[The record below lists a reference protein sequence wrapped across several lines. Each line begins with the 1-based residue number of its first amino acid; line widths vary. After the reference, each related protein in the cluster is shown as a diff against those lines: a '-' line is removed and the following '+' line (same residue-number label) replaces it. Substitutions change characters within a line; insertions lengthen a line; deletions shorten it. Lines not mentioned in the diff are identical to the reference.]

1 MQNDTFHI
9 RWAYSDQDPLKE
21 PADLSQLPVVSRSG
35 SRSLHLF
42 ESTHNFNAK
51 TADAL
56 QWMVQSN
63 SVKLPAKHTLYWCTM
78 LKLPEMPGKHH
89 MIGYKPIITEANKR
103 YVHHMMLYECHDEV
117 SSTSCSSIEI
127 LEIPNFIALSHTC
140 VKEKVLTLCLLQD
153 NNSYERFHKHVNS
166 GYECR
171 SPNMPDDFRRCR
183 GVVAAWGLGGEA
195 YAFPEEAG
203 YPVGEEHG
211 GATYYMMEVHYDNP
225 GQHSGIIDSS
235 GLEILLTPN
244 LRKYDSGLMT
254 VGHDVSSLHLI
265 PPGLEHYTTVGH
277 CPDLCTSVNTFEE
290 GELRWYA

>member
-1 MQNDTFHI
+1 
-9 RWAYSDQDPLKE
+9 
-21 PADLSQLPVVSRSG
+21 
-35 SRSLHLF
+35 
-42 ESTHNFNAK
+42 
-51 TADAL
+51 
-56 QWMVQSN
+56 MVQSN

-89 MIGYKPIITEANKR
+89 MIGYKPVISESNKR

-117 SSTSCSSIEI
+117 KHKIASCSLFS
-127 LEIPNFIALSHTC
+127 LKCLKFRTFIALSSWQLA
-140 VKEKVLTLCLLQD
+140 KKKVFTLPEEYLSVPIFLYNTDCICCLFQD

-195 YAFPEEAG
+195 FAFPEEAG

-225 GQHSGIIDSS
+225 GQHSGIVDSS

-277 CPDLCTSVNTFEE
+277 CPDLCTSVNTFE
-290 GELRWYA
+290 GE